1 MIPELPVEVSIC
13 DRICLSAMMACQPC
27 YIASCL
33 HIRDLGQPSTVSSQ
47 QAEVVSTQSAS
58 SIFSFHFFFIATV
71 FAIARE
77 RECVYFASYVA
88 ARLEASVRLRI
99 KVIGLAPSFS
109 LVQRPMSKCSK
120 ESGFLFSPIV
130 ILGEQSNQISFSCW
144 ISFWQKPNGIVR
156 NHTQSRSLS
165 VCMLALT

>member
-1 MIPELPVEVSIC
+1 MQNWSARKVPHPYSPFTFFSLQPYSQSHVS
-13 DRICLSAMMACQPC
+13 ANAC
-27 YIASCL
+27 I
-33 HIRDLGQPSTVSSQ
+33 
-47 QAEVVSTQSAS
+47 
-58 SIFSFHFFFIATV
+58 
-71 FAIARE
+71 
-77 RECVYFASYVA
+77 FASYVA

-144 ISFWQKPNGIVR
+144 IFFWRKPNGIVR

-165 VCMLALT
+165 ACMLAPT

>member
-1 MIPELPVEVSIC
+1 MIPELPMEVSIC
-13 DRICLSAMMACQPC
+13 DRICLSAMLARQPY
-27 YIASCL
+27 YIASSL
-33 HIRDLGQPSTVSSQ
+33 RIRDPWRPLSPSSQ
-47 QAEVVSTQSAS
+47 QAELVSTQSAS
-58 SIFSFHFFFIATV
+58 SIFFLHFFFIATV

-144 ISFWQKPNGIVR
+144 IFFWRKPNEIVR

-165 VCMLALT
+165 ACMSTLT